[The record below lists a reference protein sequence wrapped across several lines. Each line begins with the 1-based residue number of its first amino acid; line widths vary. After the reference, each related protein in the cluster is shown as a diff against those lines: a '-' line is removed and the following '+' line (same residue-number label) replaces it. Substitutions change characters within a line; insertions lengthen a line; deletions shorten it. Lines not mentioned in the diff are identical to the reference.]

1 MEPHFRSTYGRGSM
15 AGGNHNEGWVDVQK
29 NTFTRWAN
37 THLSKKRMDITDV
50 YEDLK
55 DGLRLIALLQIVS
68 RQQVAPKYNKHPK
81 MRIQKLE
88 NLNLAFNFMAR
99 NGVTVTNIGSSDI
112 VDGNSKLVLGLL
124 WTIIKAYQVSDIA
137 VDGVS
142 GKDGLLLWCKRS
154 LADYPTVEVN
164 NFTTSWTSG
173 LAFCA
178 LIHKHYP
185 TLLDF
190 DSLTAENAE
199 HNVNLGKLF
208 APKQRANSMDLSA
221 AFTLAE
227 SKFGIP
233 QLLNVADVAGNPK
246 PDDKSI
252 LTYVSLLFQEFAS
265 DMQKKKAI
273 TTICKA
279 VGMAQRITELKTHY
293 ETSAPQL
300 LDWYTTKISSWTAP
314 EATASLATVQQA
326 LTLFNEYKRT
336 ERPTYEAAFVQL
348 ESCAGRWIAACKNNH
363 RPDPTMTPA
372 LDEIA
377 ALRKTLQENEVQ
389 YETAL
394 RAHVL
399 QCQQNGTVPF
409 ICRTQRPM
417 LRTDAIMN
425 TVLSDLVKLETW
437 LDKVA
442 AEFNE
447 TTLAVPSSVQA
458 EEMDES
464 LRFFETVEVPRYRHV
479 LEKVQAAASTHLSEH
494 LTSATTT
501 GRIQEAEAR
510 FEATL
515 ASMAANKETVAA
527 ALVFQRQVD
536 AVAKEM
542 RASMKTLKNQ
552 LEEVDE
558 LIDDQNVHATGDASE
573 DALAAMKAE
582 FEANIFPRVD
592 ADVVAAF
599 ERDIASQRD
608 ILTQANRDAD
618 LAALDAFQKKVDAL
632 VAKRDAKQ
640 AELSQAVEDA
650 QKRVTLS
657 LSFAA
662 LATQVVD
669 KAASTTAQI
678 NAAEGSL
685 ADQLANLLALD
696 AAELHAATPETLLG
710 LMEAL
715 EAVSDQLEALR
726 VFSNAHTTE
735 TIQSCRALFSG
746 VQSALLERQHALEKE
761 IAMDRLGHITPTQ
774 LQEVQEVFNHF
785 DVDKDGNLARD
796 EFITACKALGFD
808 MTEDECHNM
817 FDELDADKSED
828 ISLHEFSTFCA
839 EQLQSGTT
847 QGDVLAAFEMLAKDK
862 TISREKV
869 LQHFDSTVAEY
880 LIETMPHLFE
890 KQEEEDAEPKEVLDY
905 NSFSAHLF
913 QG

>member
-1 MEPHFRSTYGRGSM
+1 M

-37 THLSKKRMDITDV
+37 THLSKKRMDIKDV

-68 RQQVAPKYNKHPK
+68 RQQVAPKYNKNPK

-154 LADYPTVEVN
+154 LADYPTVDVT
-164 NFTTSWTSG
+164 NFTSSWTNG

-185 TLLDF
+185 NLLDF
-190 DSLTAENAE
+190 ESLSPENAE
-199 HNVNLGKLF
+199 HNVSL
-208 APKQRANSMDLSA
+208 

-227 SKFGIP
+227 TKFGIP

-279 VGMAQRITELKTHY
+279 VGMSQRINELKGHY

-300 LDWYTTKISSWTAP
+300 LEWYTAKMSAWTAP
-314 EATASLATVQQA
+314 EASAPLATVQQA
-326 LTLFNEYKRT
+326 LTQFNEYKRT

-348 ESCAGRWIAACKNNH
+348 EGCAGRWIAACKNNH
-363 RPDPTMTPA
+363 RPEPTMSPSF
-372 LDEIA
+372 DDIA
-377 ALRKTLQENEVQ
+377 ALRKTMQENEVA

-394 RAHVL
+394 RAHVFH
-399 QCQQNGTVPF
+399 CQQN
-409 ICRTQRPM
+409 
-417 LRTDAIMN
+417 DAIMN

-442 AEFNE
+442 AEFNDE
-447 TTLAVPSSVQA
+447 TLAVHSSVQA

-464 LRFFETVEVPRYRHV
+464 LRFFEDVEIPRYRHV
-479 LEKVQAAASTHLSEH
+479 LEKVQAAAEAHLSEA
-494 LTSATTT
+494 LTSASTTD
-501 GRIQEAEAR
+501 RIAAAETR
-510 FEATL
+510 FNATL
-515 ASMAANKETVAA
+515 ESMAANKETVGS
-527 ALVFQRQVD
+527 ALVFQREVD

-542 RASMKTLKNQ
+542 RASMKTLKNH

-558 LIDDQNVHATGDASE
+558 LIDDQNIHAVGDGTE
-573 DALAAMKAE
+573 DALAAMKAD

-592 ADVVAAF
+592 ADVVTKF
-599 ERDIASQRD
+599 EADIASKRE
-608 ILTQANRDAD
+608 ILTQANRETD
-618 LAALDAFQKKVDAL
+618 LATLDSFQKKVHAL

-640 AELSQAVEDA
+640 AELSQAVENA

-669 KAASTTAQI
+669 KAAHTTSQI
-678 NAAEGSL
+678 NATEGSL
-685 ADQLANLLALD
+685 ADQLANLQRID
-696 AAELHAATPETLLG
+696 GEEMHASSPETLMG
-710 LMEAL
+710 LMEQL

-726 VFSNAHTTE
+726 VFSNPHTSE
-735 TIQSCRALFSG
+735 TIQSCRALFTG
-746 VQSALLERQHALEKE
+746 VQSGLMERLHALEKE
-761 IAMDRLGHITPTQ
+761 IAMDRLGHITPAQ
-774 LQEVQEVFNHF
+774 LQEVEEVFNHF
-785 DVDKDGNLARD
+785 DVDKDGQLARD
-796 EFITACKALGFD
+796 EFITACKALGYD

-817 FDELDADKSED
+817 FDELDTDKSED

-847 QGDVLAAFEMLAKDK
+847 QSDVLAAFEMLAKDK
-862 TISREKV
+862 TISREK
-869 LQHFDSTVAEY
+869 LTTHFEPAIAEY
-880 LIETMPHLFE
+880 LIEHMPHLFE
-890 KQEEEDAEPKEVLDY
+890 KQEDEDVEAREVLDY
-905 NSFSAHLF
+905 NSFSADLF